1 MIDIRIP
8 ALEAFLYALCFVL
21 VLFGLGYLSSLIDRT
36 KGFTKEEAKKT
47 EEQIRKMVGEVY
59 GEVKDDT
66 ADKVPRYGVQI
77 SSENTATGRKE

>member
-59 GEVKDDT
+59 GEVKDD
-66 ADKVPRYGVQI
+66 AAHGFPQSGIQI
-77 SSENTATGRKE
+77 SPENTTTGNKE